1 MIELNF
7 TVLVQFLNFVLLLF
21 LLNRLL
27 YRPILRRM
35 DERMAKIR
43 GNLDAASSD
52 REAARRLLSGYE
64 AAIAKAKREGVN
76 ALFEAQR
83 EAGEETRR
91 MVERHREEA
100 ALLIEEAR
108 RRIEEQ
114 GALAGEALTREARN
128 LAALIT
134 QQLAGRTI
142 HV

>member
-1 MIELNF
+1 VIELNF
-7 TVLVQFLNFVLLLF
+7 TVLIQFLNFVLLLF

-43 GNLDAASSD
+43 EDLDAGSSD

-64 AAIAKAKREGVN
+64 AAIAKAKREGVD

-108 RRIEEQ
+108 RQIEEQ
-114 GALAGEALTREARN
+114 GALADEALTREVRG

-134 QQLAGRTI
+134 RQLSGRTI

>member
-7 TVLVQFLNFVLLLF
+7 TVLIQFLNFVLLLF